1 MKILFISHQASRTG
15 APIALLTFL
24 RWLKNTRQHKIRII
38 ILKGGELSG
47 EFRHCGKTTV
57 LERKRKGK
65 LEMMMLGLDD
75 LFPRIRQRING
86 LKLRVITL
94 FGSPDVIYLNSAAS
108 LTALPY
114 IWGIRK
120 TAVLCHVHEMEYAL
134 SSIMPKEVFISSCR
148 NIHRFLV
155 PSPAAAEN
163 LFVNYSVDANIVDV
177 VPEPFSLAQPIL
189 SEKNIREE
197 LKTGD
202 DTFIVMGAG
211 LISWRKATDIFI
223 MIAKEVTKLSNQ
235 KIKFIW
241 LGELYPPYYRCL
253 IHDVEKLELSGIVE
267 FVGPA
272 KNISDYYRVADVFLL
287 TSREDPYPLVCL
299 EAASQ
304 GVPIICFDK
313 SGGMQEFVKDDA
325 GFVIPYLDIKAAAE
339 KIVEMINNPELK
351 EKLGETGK
359 KRVHEE
365 SDINITGPKII
376 KIIKNLIT
384 KEKE

>member
-1 MKILFISHQASRTG
+1 MKILFISHQASHTG

-47 EFRHCGKTTV
+47 EFRHCGKTRV

-65 LEMMMLGLDD
+65 FEMMMLGLDD
-75 LFPRIRQRING
+75 LFPHIRQWING
-86 LKLRVITL
+86 LKLRFITL

-134 SSIMPKEVFISSCR
+134 SSIMPKEIFISSCR
-148 NIHRFLV
+148 NIRRFLV
-155 PSPAAAEN
+155 PSRAAAEN
-163 LFVNYSVDANIVDV
+163 LAVNYSVDANIVDV
-177 VPEPFSLAQPIL
+177 VPGPVSLAQPIL
-189 SEKNIREE
+189 SKKNIREE

-211 LISWRKATDIFI
+211 LIAWPKAPEIFI
-223 MIAKEVTKLSNQ
+223 MIAREVAALTSRSFQ
-235 KIKFIW
+235 FIW
-241 LGELYPPYYRCL
+241 LGELYPPYYKGL
-253 IHDVEKLELSGIVE
+253 AYD
-267 FVGPA
+267 
-272 KNISDYYRVADVFLL
+272 ISKMDLADKVNFIGQVNNPIDYFQAADVFLL
-287 TSREDPYPLVCL
+287 TSREESFGLVCI

-304 GVPIICFDK
+304 CKPVICFEGV
-313 SGGMQEFVKDDA
+313 GGMTDFVKDDA
-325 GFVIPYLDIKAAAE
+325 GFIVPYLDIKTAAE
-339 KIVEMINNPELK
+339 KIVELINNPELK
-351 EKLGETGK
+351 EKLGKTGK

-376 KIIKNLIT
+376 KIIENLIT